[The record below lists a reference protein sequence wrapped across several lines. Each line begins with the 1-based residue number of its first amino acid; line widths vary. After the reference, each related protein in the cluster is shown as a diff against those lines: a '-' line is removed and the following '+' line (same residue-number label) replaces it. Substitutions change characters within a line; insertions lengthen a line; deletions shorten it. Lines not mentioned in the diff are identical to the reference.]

1 MLSYRN
7 SWGMVEVLKALT
19 LLDAGRKIR
28 RLEKT
33 LKRLQMSGHK
43 LNAKQLGKFKSNVD
57 NLTAL
62 KPSVSTKY
70 NDITRFIFNTI
81 GKYCQIFIIYIFF
94 LCSVDLPLV
103 QFASTS
109 GTGFENS
116 RRMNWNFSPYTCQES
131 HGRG

>member
-28 RLEKT
+28 RLEKAM
-33 LKRLQMSGHK
+33 KRLQMSGHK

-62 KPSVSTKY
+62 KPSVSTKC
-70 NDITRFIFNTI
+70 NETRGLIFNHNI
-81 GKYCQIFIIYIFF
+81 KCYQIFIINIFF
-94 LCSVDLPLV
+94 PCSVDLPLV
-103 QFASTS
+103 QFVSTS
-109 GTGFENS
+109 GTG
-116 RRMNWNFSPYTCQES
+116 
-131 HGRG
+131 

>member
-70 NDITRFIFNTI
+70 NDITRFIFNPIVT
-81 GKYCQIFIIYIFF
+81 FIERFVHFCLKSHEPMSLF
-94 LCSVDLPLV
+94 LTV
-103 QFASTS
+103 
-109 GTGFENS
+109 
-116 RRMNWNFSPYTCQES
+116 
-131 HGRG
+131 GRLD